1 MLSTEQGQQLI
12 KLAHQAISRALDQQ
26 EAVNVDLTAAWLKQ
40 PGATFV
46 TLTKQ
51 GNLRGCIGSLEAW
64 RPLQDDVVHNAL
76 AAAFSDPR
84 FAPVS
89 LSEWPGIKVEVS
101 LLTPPQEMHFTGE
114 EDAIAQL
121 RPHIDGVMLE
131 YGLNRGTFLPQVWD
145 SLPDP
150 HQFMRHLKL
159 KAGLPANFWNDGLKL
174 SHYEVQ
180 KWTQ

>member
-26 EAVNVDLTAAWLKQ
+26 ETVDVDLNADWLKQ

-51 GNLRGCIGSLEAW
+51 HDLRGCIGSLEAW
-64 RPLQDDVVHNAL
+64 RPLRDDVVHNAL
-76 AAAFSDPR
+76 AAAFNDPR

-89 LSEWPGIKVEVS
+89 LSEWPAIKVEVS
-101 LLTPPQEMHFTGE
+101 LLSPPREMQVTSE
-114 EDAIAQL
+114 ENAIAQL
-121 RPHIDGVMLE
+121 RPHIDGVILE

-150 HQFMRHLKL
+150 HQFMAHLKL
-159 KAGLPANFWNDGLKL
+159 KAGLPVKFWNDRLKL
-174 SHYEVQ
+174 SRYEVQ